1 MKVGDRVT
9 MAPMWKY
16 DNATGTIVKIIAD
29 YVIVS
34 WDEVM
39 GQWHYTHEQAK
50 KLQPIESENASR

>member
-1 MKVGDRVT
+1 VKVGDRVT
-9 MAPMWKY
+9 MAPMWKC
-16 DNATGTIVKIIAD
+16 DDATGTIVSIRTD

-50 KLQPIESENASR
+50 KLHPLEDKNESR